1 MEILSYGITFFVSL
15 LFLGSF
21 LIASIFTLVI
31 KNLEEEEQ
39 DRFINVYD
47 LMITVFLFIA
57 LLGSNYENIGI
68 SAFGLLM
75 FISSLI
81 LFSPRYFLYEDLTIY
96 LILIQVFFVYW
107 SFNTFEPFGALI
119 VSSSGIYTFYRYRL
133 RKEMYLIKS
142 YEEDNFSTGEENIF
156 VDAIEAGGGEV
167 TSIKIPGDKKRL
179 SRARE
184 MGIDAWAWNRTKEL
198 QSLKIEGDPLLV
210 NFLLIDFNCKDKY
223 FEQVF
228 ANINQAG
235 DGTEIIKRMPLKFW
249 WKIFVANFGNKIDK
263 L

>member
-96 LILIQVFFVYW
+96 LILIQLFFVYW
-107 SFNTFEPFGALI
+107 SFNIFKPFWANKKYLAYLGYKTLTY
-119 VSSSGIYTFYRYRL
+119 GI
-133 RKEMYLIKS
+133 
-142 YEEDNFSTGEENIF
+142 
-156 VDAIEAGGGEV
+156 
-167 TSIKIPGDKKRL
+167 
-179 SRARE
+179 
-184 MGIDAWAWNRTKEL
+184 
-198 QSLKIEGDPLLV
+198 
-210 NFLLIDFNCKDKY
+210 
-223 FEQVF
+223 
-228 ANINQAG
+228 
-235 DGTEIIKRMPLKFW
+235 
-249 WKIFVANFGNKIDK
+249 
-263 L
+263 

>member
-133 RKEMYLIKS
+133 RKEMYLIML
-142 YEEDNFSTGEENIF
+142 
-156 VDAIEAGGGEV
+156 V
-167 TSIKIPGDKKRL
+167 T
-179 SRARE
+179 
-184 MGIDAWAWNRTKEL
+184 
-198 QSLKIEGDPLLV
+198 
-210 NFLLIDFNCKDKY
+210 
-223 FEQVF
+223 
-228 ANINQAG
+228 
-235 DGTEIIKRMPLKFW
+235 
-249 WKIFVANFGNKIDK
+249 
-263 L
+263 